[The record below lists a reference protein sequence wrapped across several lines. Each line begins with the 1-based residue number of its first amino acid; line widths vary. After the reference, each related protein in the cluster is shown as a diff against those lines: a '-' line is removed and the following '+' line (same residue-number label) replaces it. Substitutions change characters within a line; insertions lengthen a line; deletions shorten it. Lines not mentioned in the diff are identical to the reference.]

1 MKIKLGQLRQ
11 IIREEIA
18 RSQSGVISEMQRS
31 VFAQALIDAGIA
43 PEDIGTFATYS
54 SAELRKGPRPQDAG
68 TFSKYDPAQIEK
80 VAVAKDANVAAV
92 SNDMLQSRSRLSRR
106 YSDTSGT

>member
-18 RSQSGVISEMQRS
+18 RVQGATISEAINKLDIPYIVKDLKQIGVENVPVDADGNLQLDQYPFADDAQRK
-31 VFAQALIDAGIA
+31 AAMGILNR
-43 PEDIGTFATYS
+43 Y
-54 SAELRKGPRPQDAG
+54 
-68 TFSKYDPAQIEK
+68 
-80 VAVAKDANVAAV
+80 AV
-92 SNDMLQSRSRLSRR
+92 SNDMLQSRSRLGRR